1 LLLIECRPDNDPS
14 LGTPMPAEQTN
25 KSHSSAV
32 AQRTRELGIRAAL
45 GSSSGG
51 LMRLVTRQGLQ
62 LVGIG
67 LLFGLAGG
75 VAVTRLMTFTLYGVS
90 PLDAITWS
98 ASVILMLLA
107 GLAATLVPALR
118 ATRVNPLVAI
128 QAE

>member
-1 LLLIECRPDNDPS
+1 
-14 LGTPMPAEQTN
+14 
-25 KSHSSAV
+25 
-32 AQRTRELGIRAAL
+32 
-45 GSSSGG
+45 
-51 LMRLVTRQGLQ
+51 MRLVTGQGLQ

-75 VAVTRLMTFTLYGVS
+75 VAVTRLMTFALYGVS
-90 PLDAITWS
+90 PLDATTWI

-107 GLAATLVPALR
+107 GLAATLIPALR